1 MPVRLMAMMG
11 VRTLIASNA
20 AGGVN
25 PDLNIGDL
33 MILKDHI
40 FMPGLIG

>member
-11 VRTLIASNA
+11 VKTLIASNA

-40 FMPGLIG
+40 FMPGLVG